1 MSHPH
6 QSATLTATRSE
17 SMTTVLKGHP
27 TALRIWFGK
36 VLPSQKHHGYQATY
50 CCPMCQARFSLFLLM
65 GTLSPP
71 SHVGV
76 TSRRSTQFLYS
87 TTAPRPSM
95 QTRSPVEVPSSS
107 LPQGLQ
113 MLNKWWD
120 EYTHFIE
127 KRTSVQAGNSLDHL
141 HVWRM
146 YGIMLPWVVS
156 LMLSISS
163 TEAVETIHENPVS
176 GQLNSF
182 WNLFSF

>member
-1 MSHPH
+1 
-6 QSATLTATRSE
+6 
-17 SMTTVLKGHP
+17 MTTVLKGHP

-36 VLPSQKHHGYQATY
+36 FLPSQKHHGYQATY

-76 TSRRSTQFLYS
+76 TSRKATQFLYS
-87 TTAPRPSM
+87 TTAPRPSL

-113 MLNKWWD
+113 MLNKWWN

-127 KRTSVQAGNSLDHL
+127 KRTSVPSRQQTWPPACVTYVWY
-141 HVWRM
+141 HVALGGKPHVK
-146 YGIMLPWVVS
+146 YL
-156 LMLSISS
+156 
-163 TEAVETIHENPVS
+163 
-176 GQLNSF
+176 
-182 WNLFSF
+182 

>member
-1 MSHPH
+1 
-6 QSATLTATRSE
+6 
-17 SMTTVLKGHP
+17 MTTVLKGHP

-76 TSRRSTQFLYS
+76 TSRKSTQFLYS
-87 TTAPRPSM
+87 TTAPWPSL

-113 MLNKWWD
+113 ILNKWWD

-127 KRTSVQAGNSLDHL
+127 KRTSVPSRQQSWPPACVRYVWY
-141 HVWRM
+141 HVALGGKPHVK
-146 YGIMLPWVVS
+146 YL
-156 LMLSISS
+156 
-163 TEAVETIHENPVS
+163 
-176 GQLNSF
+176 
-182 WNLFSF
+182 